1 MHVLLVNYEYPG
13 VTENCGGGGR
23 VTELLREGLEERGC
37 DVRVITDNAGSAG
50 SPAIHGPTS
59 GGHYATF
66 PLRAYRHLD
75 DALQWAD
82 VVNGHFSLP
91 SSLPL
96 ARLATKHDVPFV
108 CSVMGADVY
117 DPTRFRRIRPIADA
131 ANRRV
136 LGAADAVVAP
146 SSDMAARVDDR
157 YGIDTELIHYG
168 LDVAPWE
175 WRDRQRHDPPRVLTV
190 ARLVE
195 RKNWPRAGQAI
206 YLAGGGEWDW
216 RIVGDGPLRGRLER
230 DFDEIATVCGYVDD
244 LQSELEWA
252 DLFFLPSKHEAFGM
266 VFLEALA
273 SGLPVVTSACGGQT
287 DIVAN
292 QVGATA
298 PPDDPEALADA
309 LRRVVDQYDWYQSN
323 TEGYVKTQFDRKQMV
338 DAYKQTYEA
347 LA

>member
-1 MHVLLVNYEYPG
+1 MRVLLVNYEYPG

-23 VTELLREGLEERGC
+23 VTQLLRDGLEGRAH
-37 DVRVITDNAGSAG
+37 DVRVLTDGGDNAPDG
-50 SPAIHGPTS
+50 AIRGPRH
-59 GGHYATF
+59 GHYLTF
-66 PLRAYRHLD
+66 PFRSRRHL
-75 DALQWAD
+75 ANLSEWAD

-91 SSLPL
+91 SSLLVPYI
-96 ARLATKHDVPFV
+96 ADNTPFV
-108 CSVMGADVY
+108 CSVMGADIY
-117 DPTRFRRIRPIADA
+117 DPTRFKRIRPLADA
-131 ANRRV
+131 ANRRI
-136 LGAADAVVAP
+136 LRAADAVVAP
-146 SSDMAARVDDR
+146 STDMADRVDDR
-157 YGIDTELIHYG
+157 YGIDSELIHYG
-168 LDVAPWE
+168 LDVSPWE
-175 WRDRQRHDPPRVLTV
+175 WHDRDLHQPPRVLTV

-195 RKNWPRAGQAI
+195 RKNWPRAGQAM
-206 YLAGGGEWDW
+206 YLAGGGDWEW

-230 DFDEIATVCGYVDD
+230 DFDEIATVRGYVDD
-244 LQSELEWA
+244 LQAELEWA

-309 LRRVVDQYDWYQSN
+309 LQRVVDQYDWFQSN
-323 TEGYVKTQFDRKQMV
+323 TEGYVETRFDCEQMV
-338 DAYKQTYEA
+338 DAYKQAYEA